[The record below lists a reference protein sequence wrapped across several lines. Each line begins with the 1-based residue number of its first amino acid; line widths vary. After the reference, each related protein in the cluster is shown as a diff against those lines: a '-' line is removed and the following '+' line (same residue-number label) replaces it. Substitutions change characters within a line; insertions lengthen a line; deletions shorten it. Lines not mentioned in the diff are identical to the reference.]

1 MIRRA
6 LIAGT
11 VTTAVL
17 LAAAFG
23 PASAGTVVKGPNGLS
38 IDCDDFRL
46 YPNGTV
52 EAGKDATLVYPDKK
66 GSFADATFGPKVFSS
81 GGVDI
86 GEWVNQSCGQK

>member
-1 MIRRA
+1 MLRRA
-6 LIAGT
+6 LIASAL
-11 VTTAVL
+11 TTGAL
-17 LAAAFG
+17 LAAPG
-23 PASAGTVVKGPNGLS
+23 PASAETVVKGPNGLS

-66 GSFADATFGPKVFSS
+66 GSFGGATFGPKVFSS

-86 GEWVNQSCGQK
+86 GEWVDQSCGKK

>member
-1 MIRRA
+1 MLRRA
-6 LIAGT
+6 LMASAL
-11 VTTAVL
+11 TTGALV
-17 LAAAFG
+17 ATPG
-23 PASAGTVVKGPNGLS
+23 PASAETVVKGPNGLS

-66 GSFADATFGPKVFSS
+66 GSFAGATFGPKVFSS

-86 GEWVNQSCGQK
+86 GEWVNQSCGRK